1 MTAEQSAGPVNGSRG
16 CGTAHGRVR
25 TPGRPLDATLDAAIM
40 AAALEGLSELGY
52 DRLSMEEIAARAHAG
67 KGALYRRWPSKA
79 ALVVDAVVAWREA
92 LAPTTVADTGSLD
105 GDLDALVAVVPDLDD
120 GVRRQMGVVVGL
132 LTAAGR
138 DPELRAALSTT
149 ALDRPRQM
157 IRSVLDRAVARGEIP
172 AERDLEL
179 VPDVVIGLV
188 QVRVTLQGEFP
199 DRAFFRRVVDDV
211 LRPLLGASRPAPRRR
226 T

>member
-1 MTAEQSAGPVNGSRG
+1 MAPEIEASPNGSRG
-16 CGTAHGRVR
+16 GGAAQERGRA
-25 TPGRPLDATLDAAIM
+25 PGRPLDAARDAAIM

-52 DRLSMEEIAARAHAG
+52 DRLSMEEIAARARAG

-79 ALVVDAVVAWREA
+79 ALVVDAVVAWRET

-105 GDLDALVAVVPDLDD
+105 GDLDALVAAVPDLDE
-120 GVRRQMGVVVGL
+120 GLRRQMGVVVGL
-132 LTAAGR
+132 LTAASR
-138 DPELRAALSTT
+138 DPELREALSTT

-172 AERDLEL
+172 RERDLAL
-179 VPDVVIGLV
+179 VPDVMIGLV
-188 QVRVTLQGEFP
+188 QVRITLQGEFP
-199 DRAFFRRVVDDV
+199 DRAFVRRVVDDI
-211 LRPLLGASRPAPRRR
+211 LRPLLGATGSAPGRK